1 MTRTTS
7 GPESVLRRMLG
18 AVREAVV
25 LTDADLDNG
34 PRFLFVNEA
43 FERMTGYEASEV
55 LGETPRILQGPS
67 TDRATLERLRR
78 DLDTTGR
85 FEGTVIN
92 YQKDTTPYHVRWY
105 IETITDSAGNPEFF
119 VGVQQDVS
127 SRLAS
132 EEALSSTLCA
142 LEASPVGL
150 FFVDSRGVVI
160 RSNPAA
166 HRLFGLEADTIAGK
180 KFAEVLDIG
189 AFREQQGDA
198 ILVSIR
204 SEGMDPDRTLQLE
217 RIGNSFDDT
226 FWTVTDMTERRRLDA
241 LANAVNVVQQTGYV
255 FAGIRHELGNPINSI
270 KTAVT
275 VLTKHHDRFDEDK
288 RGEYYDRI
296 LAELDRVE
304 FLLSSLRNY
313 NAYESQSLGRFDVV
327 EQITAFVRVA
337 GRDVPHNV
345 TVSWNPQAEPVIVR
359 GDPRGLYQVLLN
371 LFKNAGD
378 AVTGVHSGTI
388 ALEVIS
394 TRRFANITVR
404 DNGCGMTPIQLE
416 SVGRPFAT
424 TKSQG
429 TGLGICVSQ
438 RILTRMDG
446 TMDFTS
452 APGEGTTVTV
462 QLPLDEDE

>member
-1 MTRTTS
+1 
-7 GPESVLRRMLG
+7 MLG

-55 LGETPRILQGPS
+55 IGETPRILQGPG
-67 TDRATLERLRR
+67 TDRATRDRLRR

-92 YQKDTTPYHVRWY
+92 YRKDTTPYHVRWY
-105 IETITDSAGNPEFF
+105 IETITDAAGKPEYF

-127 SRLAS
+127 SLLAS
-132 EEALSSTLCA
+132 EEALNSTLCA

-166 HRLFGLEADTIAGK
+166 HRLFGLEANTLPGK
-180 KFAEVLDIG
+180 TFEEVLDIG
-189 AFREQQGDA
+189 VFRERQGDTV
-198 ILVSIR
+198 LTSIR
-204 SEGMDPDRTLQLE
+204 TEGMDPDRNLQLE
-217 RIGNSFDDT
+217 RIGNSYDDT
-226 FWTVTDMTERRRLDA
+226 FWTVTDTTERRRLDA
-241 LANAVNVVQQTGYV
+241 LASAVNVVQQTGYV

-275 VLTKHHDRFDEDK
+275 VLTKHHDRFDAKK
-288 RGEYYDRI
+288 RSEYYDRI

-337 GRDVPHNV
+337 GCDVPDNV
-345 TVSWNPQAEPVIVR
+345 AVSWSPAKEPVIVR

-378 AVTGVHSGTI
+378 ALNGVARGAIT
-388 ALEVIS
+388 LEVTQTSRI
-394 TRRFANITVR
+394 ANIIVR
-404 DNGCGMTPIQLE
+404 DNGCGMSPSQLE

-424 TKSQG
+424 TKPHG

-446 TMDFTS
+446 TMEFSST
-452 APGEGTTVTV
+452 PGEGTTVTV
-462 QLPLDEDE
+462 QLPLDGRE

>member
-1 MTRTTS
+1 M
-7 GPESVLRRMLG
+7 
-18 AVREAVV
+18 

-34 PRFLFVNEA
+34 PRFLFVNKT
-43 FERMTGYEASEV
+43 FERMTGYRAAEV
-55 LGETPRILQGPS
+55 LGRTPRILQGPS
-67 TDRATLERLRR
+67 TDRATLDRLRR
-78 DLDTTGR
+78 DLNTSGR

-92 YQKDTTPYHVRWY
+92 YRKDTTPYHVRWY
-105 IETITDSAGNPEFF
+105 IEAITDAEGKPEYF

-166 HRLFGLEADTIAGK
+166 HRLFGLEAGTIAGMR
-180 KFAEVLDIG
+180 FEDVLDVG
-189 AFREQQGDA
+189 AFRERQGDT

-204 SEGMDPDRTLQLE
+204 TEGMNPDRTLQLE

-226 FWTVTDMTERRRLDA
+226 FWTVTDTTERRRLDA

-275 VLTKHHDRFDEDK
+275 VLAKHHTRFGEEK

-296 LAELDRVE
+296 LSELDRVE

-313 NAYESQSLGRFDVV
+313 NAYESQSLDRFDVLD
-327 EQITAFVRVA
+327 QITAFVRVA
-337 GRDVPHNV
+337 AREVPDNV
-345 TVSWNPQAEPVIVR
+345 EVSWSPQAEPVVVR

-371 LFKNAGD
+371 LFKNATD
-378 AVTGVHSGTI
+378 AVAGLLAGTI
-388 ALEVIS
+388 VLEV
-394 TRRFANITVR
+394 TPLRRFANITVR
-404 DNGCGMTPIQLE
+404 DNGCGMTPSQLE
-416 SVGRPFAT
+416 SIGRPFAT
-424 TKSQG
+424 SKPQG

-446 TMDFTS
+446 TLEFSS

-462 QLPLDEDE
+462 QLPLDNDEDE